1 MKFTLTLWFTQNPM
15 KRRAIEETRGK
26 LEITDL
32 SKFSKDSIAIRI
44 RILVLWI
51 DYTGQN
57 IQRWCD
63 LVITVLGALYRWTI
77 MVINVNA
84 ADTHGSEGNASTNV
98 INSLRAGKRAFVASI
113 LVTFLLSVNILASP
127 ELTQTQSVH
136 LINIGPVFGEK
147 EEVALIICSTGAAS
161 LSTNSLFSVK
171 IQFQRDLRFR
181 IKR

>member
-1 MKFTLTLWFTQNPM
+1 
-15 KRRAIEETRGK
+15 
-26 LEITDL
+26 
-32 SKFSKDSIAIRI
+32 
-44 RILVLWI
+44 
-51 DYTGQN
+51 
-57 IQRWCD
+57 
-63 LVITVLGALYRWTI
+63 